1 MLTREQ
7 VVAIRRMRV
16 RMEEER
22 VRPRGAGRY
31 HFKLGYGGLAD
42 VQFAVELAL
51 MREGAAHPDVRR
63 TRTVEALEAL
73 AAERLLEDS
82 VALSLSEAFVFLTTI
97 KASLELDH
105 RSPGGGAPHLARGPD
120 GPGLDARLRGARPAP
135 IPAGVPAGDAAR
147 ATGHGPRL
155 LW

>member
-1 MLTREQ
+1 STWEYQSLLGARFVAGDEQLGRRFLSNAADVAYPAALTVEQ

-22 VRPRGAGRY
+22 VRPPGARRY

-51 MREGAAHPDVRR
+51 MREGAAHPAVRR

-73 AAERLLEDS
+73 AAERRMEDS
-82 VALSLSEAFVFLTTI
+82 VALSLSEAFLFLTTI
-97 KASLELDH
+97 KAWLELDH
-105 RSPGGGAPHLARGPD
+105 
-120 GPGLDARLRGARPAP
+120 
-135 IPAGVPAGDAAR
+135 
-147 ATGHGPRL
+147 
-155 LW
+155 